1 MVDIPDNDTTSATI
15 AVGDTFAD
23 TLELAGDKDWVAVT
37 LVAGQSYTISLS
49 TPGATGVNDA
59 FLSIYDAPS
68 VLVGADDDAGPGL
81 DSLATYTPAETG
93 TFYIEASALSNG
105 TGTYVIEVQEAPHPD
120 FLDSI
125 DWGSQMA
132 TNSINVCF
140 APPGE
145 VVDGHASRGW
155 SAYEIQQTMLALQQI
170 ANVCDV
176 AFQITSVAGDAE
188 FTVATD
194 RSQNWLGYFNPPDT
208 GADSG
213 TGVFATNGFGW
224 DDAPGG
230 GLEQGG
236 YGFIT
241 LIHEFGHGMGLAHP
255 HDGGGS
261 STTWEG
267 VTSPFDSY
275 GTFDLNQGVY
285 TTMSYNDGWELNP
298 DGLPADEIFGYQG
311 TMMAFDIAVL
321 QEKYG
326 VNADFHGGGDVY
338 TLVDQNASGTFYS
351 CLWDTGGAD
360 EIKYD
365 GNADATIDLRAAHLG
380 YAVGSGGY
388 ISYVSGILGGFTIAN
403 GVVIENGTGGEG
415 DDELIG
421 NAARNTLMGRGGGD
435 VLMGGLG
442 RDLLLGGNGAD
453 RFHFLTMHD
462 SGIKQ
467 KGRDQIADFNSG
479 SDLVDLSALDAR
491 SNGTANDAF
500 VWINSDAFHSVKGE
514 LRWHVTANGVLIE
527 ADRNGDG
534 TADFTLLLAG
544 INAVIEADFTL

>member
-132 TNSINVCF
+132 TNSINVYF

-194 RSQNWLGYFNPPDT
+194 RSQQWLGYFNPPDT

-224 DDAPGG
+224 NDAPGG

-351 CLWDTGGAD
+351 CLWDTGGRD
-360 EIKYD
+360 EIAYN
-365 GNADATIDLRAAHLG
+365 GNSNANIDLRAAHLG

-388 ISYVSGILGGFTIAN
+388 ISFASGLLGGFTIAN
-403 GVVIENGTGGEG
+403 GVVIEDATSGSGDDMLTGNDAGNRLFG
-415 DDELIG
+415 KGGSDELI
-421 NAARNTLMGRGGGD
+421 
-435 VLMGGLG
+435 GGLG
-442 RDLLLGGNGAD
+442 RDVLNGGAGAD
-453 RFHFLTMHD
+453 QFDYISMAD
-462 SGIKQ
+462 SAAFSH
-467 KGRDQIADFNSG
+467 GRDIIWGFKSG
-479 SDLVDLSALDAR
+479 KDLVDLSALDAQ
-491 SNGTANDAF
+491 SNNTDNDTF
-500 VWINSDAFHSVKGE
+500 IWIDSDDFTLVKGQI
-514 LRWHVTANGVLIE
+514 RWHCTGKGVLIE

-534 TADFTLLLAG
+534 STDFSLMLANTASVTENDFVL
-544 INAVIEADFTL
+544 